1 MSIKEMTQMQELT
14 HIAFFAGI
22 GSDSLA
28 AEWAGF
34 ETVLHCEIDPDCQ
47 KILKYYWPNVTLIED
62 VRNVTK
68 EAVINS
74 FCKPGWA
81 FTKTGMGMEGDLLQE
96 TRWDKGANRL
106 ATSGIQ
112 HGAGNGNFELT
123 LLTAGVPCQPA
134 SVAGKRK
141 GKADDR
147 WLWPEA
153 LRVLNEFKPA
163 WCCFENPVGIAS
175 LVESGGLPD
184 MESTVFESL
193 PDRAAVELDN
203 ICRDIEAQGY
213 EVQPVCIPACA
224 VNAPHRRD
232 RIFIIGYA
240 GRCGCEGNTRRRS
253 VQEFENGYM
262 ELETPD
268 IANTQAEGLE
278 GANATRCVCP
288 NGQPSELLCHATKQ
302 GLPDWAGGNIPMPN
316 PLTFSES
323 KQGKCKQSIVPK
335 GELQGESGRS
345 NSKDTSKSKR
355 SFIESFRYLD
365 DGAADRLVRLTSR
378 ERIVRLKQ
386 LGNANPPQLYFPI
399 YKAIAEYEKCRQ

>member
-1 MSIKEMTQMQELT
+1 MTQMQELT

-68 EAVINS
+68 EALSNAYHKRQRQQKR
-74 FCKPGWA
+74 CKPDIGGWPDNCN
-81 FTKTGMGMEGDLLQE
+81 KE
-96 TRWDKGANRL
+96 TN
-106 ATSGIQ
+106 Q
-112 HGAGNGNFELT
+112 GAGIT

-134 SVAGKRK
+134 SVAGKRR
-141 GKADDR
+141 GQADNR